1 MELIKFEFKCH
12 VIEFEPQ
19 TDNVLVNATQMAKIF
34 DKEVSGFLKTDS
46 TKNFIEAYCRTE
58 DIPSQNEFS
67 PNGKLIKVISTGR
80 NNGTWMNRIV
90 ALKFAAWLDPYFEVW
105 VYKTID
111 QILFGQYKRIEENL
125 KESAKRKLQIEKIR
139 EDLRNDERYRALV
152 LLELEDKQATYR
164 RGRDN
169 SQQLSF
175 LKELFSETTTI
186 KNNVASV

>member
-1 MELIKFEFKCH
+1 MELMKFEFKYH

-19 TDNVLVNATQMAKIF
+19 TDNVMVNATQMAKIF

-46 TKNFIEAYCRTE
+46 TKNFIEAYSRTE

-125 KESAKRKLQIEKIR
+125 KESAKRKLQIEKYGKI
-139 EDLRNDERYRALV
+139 
-152 LLELEDKQATYR
+152 
-164 RGRDN
+164 
-169 SQQLSF
+169 
-175 LKELFSETTTI
+175 
-186 KNNVASV
+186 